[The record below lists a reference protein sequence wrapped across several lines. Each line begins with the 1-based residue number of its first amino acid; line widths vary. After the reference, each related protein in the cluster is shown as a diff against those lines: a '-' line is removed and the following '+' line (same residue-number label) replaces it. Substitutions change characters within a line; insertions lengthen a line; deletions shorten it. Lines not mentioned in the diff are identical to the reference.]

1 MDLYGWVVFGH
12 IIAVILAFAAHGVS
26 AWVMFRVRV
35 ERDRTRLSA
44 ILDLSSS
51 SLSAAGILLVV
62 AVVLGI
68 AAAIMGGHFAK
79 LWPWAAIVVLVIAF
93 GSMTPLAAIPMNK
106 LRAVLAVAKPG
117 DISGRAVGAAG
128 TDDELAAA
136 LAVIRP
142 EIPAVIGVA
151 GIVILAW
158 LMRVKPF

>member
-12 IIAVILAFAAHGVS
+12 IVTVILAFAAHGVS

-35 ERDRTRLSA
+35 ERDRMRLSA

-51 SLSAAGILLVV
+51 ALTAAGVLLLIT
-62 AVVLGI
+62 VVLGI

-79 LWPWAAIVVLVIAF
+79 FWPWAAIIVLVVAF

-117 DISGRAVGAAG
+117 DVSGRQVGESG
-128 TDDELAAA
+128 TDEELAAA
-136 LAVIRP
+136 LAAIRP
-142 EIPAVIGVA
+142 EIPAVFGVA

-158 LMRVKPF
+158 LMRTKPF

>member
-12 IIAVILAFAAHGVS
+12 IIAVILALAAHGVS

-44 ILDLSSS
+44 IIDLSSS

-106 LRAVLAVAKPG
+106 LRAVHAVAKPG
-117 DISGRAVGAAG
+117 DVSGRPVGAAG
-128 TDDELAAA
+128 TDEELAAA
-136 LAVIRP
+136 LAAIRP
-142 EIPAVIGVA
+142 ESPAVIGVA

-158 LMRVKPF
+158 LMRAKPF

>member
-26 AWVMFRVRV
+26 AWVMFRVRA
-35 ERDRTRLSA
+35 ERDRARLSA

-51 SLSAAGILLVV
+51 ALTAAGILLLIAV
-62 AVVLGI
+62 ALGI
-68 AAAIMGGHFAK
+68 VAAIMGDHFAK

-117 DISGRAVGAAG
+117 DVSGRPVGAAG
-128 TDDELAAA
+128 TDEELAAA
-136 LAVIRP
+136 LTAIRP

-158 LMRVKPF
+158 LMRAKPF

>member
-44 ILDLSSS
+44 IIDLSSS

-79 LWPWAAIVVLVIAF
+79 LWPWAAIVVLVVAF
-93 GSMTPLAAIPMNK
+93 GSMTPLAAIPLNK
-106 LRAVLAVAKPG
+106 LRAVLAVARPG
-117 DISGRAVGAAG
+117 DISGRPVGAAG
-128 TDDELAAA
+128 T
-136 LAVIRP
+136 
-142 EIPAVIGVA
+142 GQ
-151 GIVILAW
+151 
-158 LMRVKPF
+158 PF

>member
-1 MDLYGWVVFGH
+1 MDLYGWVVYGH
-12 IIAVILAFAAHGVS
+12 IIAVILSFAAHGVS
-26 AWVMFRVRV
+26 AFVMFRVRT

-51 SLSAAGILLVV
+51 ALTAAGIGLLV
-62 AVVLGI
+62 AVILGI
-68 AAAIMGGHFAK
+68 AAAVMGGHFAK
-79 LWPWAAIVVLVIAF
+79 FWPWASIVVLVVVF
-93 GSMTPLAAIPMNK
+93 GSMTPLAAIPLNK
-106 LRAVLAVAKPG
+106 LRAVLAVAEPG

-158 LMRVKPF
+158 LMRAKPF